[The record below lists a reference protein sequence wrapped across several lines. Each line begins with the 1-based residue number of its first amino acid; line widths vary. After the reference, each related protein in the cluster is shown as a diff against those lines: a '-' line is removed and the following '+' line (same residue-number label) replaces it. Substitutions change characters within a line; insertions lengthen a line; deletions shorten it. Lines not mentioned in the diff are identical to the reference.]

1 VPVVGVVLAYSG
13 GWLDRAGGRRTD
25 PGWVAAALAAPG
37 ARLLPMWRDR
47 CLVTGEPPAPLALP
61 AATAGAV
68 SDAADAVVFLGL
80 DGATSLFAADLS
92 TMDEPAAVEL
102 AGASGTA
109 DVRALVETVPPELA
123 ATLAYG
129 RGLLHWHRRQ
139 RYCGACGAAT
149 RPDAAGHVRDC
160 TGAGCAQMLFPRIEP
175 AVIVLVEAPD
185 DPPRCLLA
193 RHRGAGPLG
202 YSTLAGFVEIGES
215 LEDAVRRELAE
226 EAGVRVRSVRYAASQ
241 AWPFPAGIM
250 VGFHAVAEDTTVTVD
265 GDEVVEARWFTR
277 PDLIAHEAAG
287 GRLGRVDSIDRF
299 LIRSWLD
306 AAH

>member
-1 VPVVGVVLAYSG
+1 
-13 GWLDRAGGRRTD
+13 
-25 PGWVAAALAAPG
+25 VAAALAEPG

-47 CLVTGEPPAPLALP
+47 CLATGEPPSPLALP
-61 AATAGAV
+61 SATATVV
-68 SDAADAVVFLGL
+68 SAAADTVVFLGL
-80 DGATSLFAADLS
+80 DRGTALFAADLS
-92 TMDEPAAVEL
+92 TMEESAAIEVT
-102 AGASGTA
+102 GARGTA

-123 ATLAYG
+123 ATLAYS

-139 RYCGACGAAT
+139 RYCGACGSPT
-149 RPDAAGHVRDC
+149 RQDASGHVRNC
-160 TGAGCAQMLFPRIEP
+160 TGAGCGQILFPRIEP
-175 AVIVLVEAPD
+175 AVIMLVEAPD

-250 VGFHAVAEDTTVTVD
+250 VGFRAVAQDTTVTVD
-265 GDEVVEARWFTR
+265 GEEVIEARWFTR
-277 PDLIAHEAAG
+277 PELVAHEAAG

-306 AAH
+306 ATA